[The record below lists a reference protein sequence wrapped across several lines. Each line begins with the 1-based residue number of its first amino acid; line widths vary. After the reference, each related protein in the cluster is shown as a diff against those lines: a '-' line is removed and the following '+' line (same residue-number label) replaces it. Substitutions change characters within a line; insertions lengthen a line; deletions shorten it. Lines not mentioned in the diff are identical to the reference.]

1 MCQLKSCLVLKDRV
15 FCPDYNSHQQMLKR
29 LGIEDNYLHA
39 SKTFVR
45 VELLPPN
52 TNTRSLREPL
62 DRWTLRVDQ
71 DITPEWWDV
80 DADRQRV
87 EEAVE
92 AWRVG
97 HVFTEGK
104 HIVTAGEVYAFGK
117 TTVEISSN
125 AKVKAYDNATV
136 IARSNATVEAHDSAM
151 VNACGRATVIAYNS
165 AAVRACDS
173 AKVIA
178 CGNATVEVYNNV
190 TAEAYDN
197 AVVKAYDDATVEV
210 YGVAKVEIYNNVTA
224 EAYDNAKV
232 SAYDSTRV
240 KTWSY
245 ATVKAYDNSIVIYPA
260 QNKAIYPIGWTI
272 ETHE

>member
-15 FCPDYNSHQQMLKR
+15 FCPDYDSHQQMLKK

-52 TNTRSLREPL
+52 TNPRSLREPL
-62 DRWTLRVDQ
+62 DMWTLRVDQ

-92 AWRVG
+92 VWRVG
-97 HVFTEGK
+97 HIFTEGK
-104 HIVTAGEVYAFGK
+104 HIVTAGEVYAFGNAI
-117 TTVEISSN
+117 VE
-125 AKVKAYDNATV
+125 AFG
-136 IARSNATVEAHDSAM
+136 NATVEAYG
-151 VNACGRATVIAYNS
+151 NAKVEAYNS
-165 AAVRACDS
+165 A
-173 AKVIA
+173 
-178 CGNATVEVYNNV
+178 TVTAYGNV

-197 AVVKAYDDATVEV
+197 AAVKAFDSATVEA
-210 YGVAKVEIYNNVTA
+210 YGNAKAEIYNNVTA

-245 ATVKAYDNSIVIYPA
+245 AAIKAYDNAIAIYPE
-260 QNKAIYPIGWTI
+260 QRKAIYPIGWTV